1 MIDVGRF
8 KVLLVYPN
16 LQMVNL
22 LPSNIAVLSAYLK
35 KSGIDVRLFDAT
47 LYKTAEKS
55 VDDIRVEHMQL
66 RPFNL
71 EEKGVSYKKTDVFD
85 DFVKL
90 VDEYKPDLIGI
101 SATDDTVQLG
111 VALASKIRDKKIHTI
126 MGGVFPTFASEEAI
140 NNENIDSICVGE
152 GEKALLELCEGLRDK
167 KDITK
172 IKNLWV
178 KKDGE
183 IYKNP
188 IRAPIDITKNPYDD
202 FSIFEEIRV
211 MRPMQGK
218 IFRMIPVCI
227 DRGCPFSCAF
237 CAAPLQRKLY
247 LRAGYKYFRIKSI
260 PKIIDELKFQV
271 KKYKADY
278 IYFNSE
284 TFFAKKE
291 EYLQEFADEYIKHV
305 NLHFWCQTR
314 IETVTEHRV
323 KLLENMNCDRI
334 SIGLEHGNEEF
345 RKKMLKKLFSNK
357 QAINAFKILAKSR
370 IPVTVN
376 NLVGFPDETREL
388 AFDTIELNRKITTD
402 SINAFFFV
410 PYHGT
415 PLRQY
420 AIEKGYLAKDADTV
434 SPMLRSVLHMP
445 HFPPDEIEGIVRTFP
460 LYVKMPKNYFNE
472 IKIAEQLNKEGDKKL
487 GELREIYFRDYFHI
501 KNESETHEIFT
512 TS

>member
-1 MIDVGRF
+1 MIIVGDF

-35 KSGIDVRLFDAT
+35 KAGLAVRLFDTT

-55 VDDIRVEHMQL
+55 VDDVRIEHMQL

-71 EEKGVSYKKTDVFD
+71 KKKGVTYKETNVFD
-85 DFVKL
+85 DFKKL

-111 VALASKIRDKKIHTI
+111 VELVEKVRDKKTHII
-126 MGGVFPTFASEEAI
+126 MGGVFPTFAPNEAI
-140 NNENIDSICVGE
+140 GNKNIDSICIGE
-152 GEKALLELCEGLRDK
+152 GEQALLELCEKLRDK

-178 KKDGE
+178 KKDGK
-183 IYKNP
+183 IFKN
-188 IRAPIDITKNPYDD
+188 IVRAPIDITKNPYDD
-202 FSIFEEIRV
+202 FSIFEEKRIN
-211 MRPMQGK
+211 RPMQGK
-218 IFRMIPVCI
+218 IFRMIPICI

-237 CAAPLQRKLY
+237 CAAPLKRRLY
-247 LRAGYKYFRIKSI
+247 LNHGYKYFRIKPI
-260 PKIIDELKFQV
+260 PKIIDELKYQA

-291 EYLQEFADEYIKHV
+291 SYLEEFAEEYIKNV
-305 NLHFWCQTR
+305 NLPFWCQTR
-314 IETVTEHRV
+314 IETITEHRI
-323 KLLENMNCDRI
+323 KLLEDMNCDRI

-345 RKKMLKKLFSNK
+345 RKKMLKKLFSNE
-357 QAINAFKILAKSR
+357 QALKAFKIIAKSR

-388 AFDTIELNRKITTD
+388 AFDTVNLNRKITTD

-410 PYHGT
+410 PYRGT
-415 PLRQY
+415 PLREY
-420 AIEKGYLAKDADTV
+420 AIQKGYLAKDADTV
-434 SPMLRSVLHMP
+434 SPMLRSVLNMP
-445 HFPPDEIEGIVRTFP
+445 QFTPNEIEGIVRTFP
-460 LYVKMPKNYFNE
+460 LYVKMPRKYFNE
-472 IKIAEQLNKEGDKKL
+472 IRIAEQLNKEGNKKVA
-487 GELREIYFRDYFHI
+487 ELRDIYFRDYFHI
-501 KNESETHEIFT
+501 KNESETHEVLT